1 MGRRSRRRDSD
12 RSAALRRFWRTLV
25 IVVVAA
31 ASAAIAVLVLRA
43 ADASR
48 EVQSVAVF
56 FVVGVAL
63 LLVIHGVLTET
74 TEPIGILGA
83 AVAITLGVIGA
94 LNYLQIIE
102 PDPAVGCLNSHGAI
116 RASAAADKTIVYSK
130 ATPLSDP
137 QALLL
142 PGCALKF
149 TGYCIGAV
157 HGDATQGEDVREA
170 RWLILDDHQGLV
182 AAGDTVGTIPADTQP
197 SPCPGGLEPPGQP
210 MFSGVVADAQE
221 GVAELD
227 ARADRA
233 AYVGFA
239 IEQPNRRS
247 QRLGW
252 DRLPAD
258 DDPVVLP
265 VPPGTRT
272 GARVAAATC
281 VGVQR
286 PVGKPVIRPLRSGSL
301 AAPKDLPI
309 VRQPT
314 YSNPGLAACDAGLPE
329 PGTG

>member
-1 MGRRSRRRDSD
+1 M
-12 RSAALRRFWRTLV
+12 ALT
-25 IVVVAA
+25 IVLVAA
-31 ASAAIAVLVLRA
+31 ASAALAVVVLRA
-43 ADASR
+43 VDASP
-48 EVQSVAVF
+48 ELQSVAVF

-63 LLVIHGVLTET
+63 LLVIHAVLTET

-83 AVAITLGVIGA
+83 AVAIALGVVSA

-102 PDPAVGCLNSHGAI
+102 PDPPVGCLNSHGAI
-116 RASAAADKTIVYSK
+116 HSSAAADKTIVDSK
-130 ATPLSDP
+130 ATSLSDP
-137 QALLL
+137 RALLL

-170 RWLILDDHQGLV
+170 RWLILADDQGLV

-197 SPCPGGLEPPGQP
+197 SPCRGGLKSPARPA
-210 MFSGVVADAQE
+210 FSSAVADARDS
-221 GVAELD
+221 VAEFD
-227 ARADRA
+227 ERADRA

-239 IEQPNRRS
+239 IEQPDRRW

-258 DDPVVLP
+258 DDPTVLP
-265 VPPGTRT
+265 VPPGTRP

-286 PVGKPVIRPLRSGSL
+286 PVG
-301 AAPKDLPI
+301 
-309 VRQPT
+309 
-314 YSNPGLAACDAGLPE
+314 NPSYAR
-329 PGTG
+329 